1 MSRIGPRDT
10 KPEMILRSGL
20 HRRGFRFRIAPK
32 ELPGKPDLVLP
43 RYRTAIFVHGCFW
56 HRHRGCSKSTM
67 PKTNIEFWKDKFD
80 KNVLRDK
87 RKSSELESSGWRVIV
102 VWECEIS
109 KDHLKKIDQIT
120 KALKG
125 NQKNVAI

>member
-1 MSRIGPRDT
+1 
-10 KPEMILRSGL
+10 
-20 HRRGFRFRIAPK
+20 
-32 ELPGKPDLVLP
+32 
-43 RYRTAIFVHGCFW
+43 
-56 HRHRGCSKSTM
+56 M

-125 NQKNVAI
+125 NKRMSQSSYEWRYLKSGPMMVSADQMANLSTTPNWIKMNYLLENRFRIHVTKFLRTMPNL